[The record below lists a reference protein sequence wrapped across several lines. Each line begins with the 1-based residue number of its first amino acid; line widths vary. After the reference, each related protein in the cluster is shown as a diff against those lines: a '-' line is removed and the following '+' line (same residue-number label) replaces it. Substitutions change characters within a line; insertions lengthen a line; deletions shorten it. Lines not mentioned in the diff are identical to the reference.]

1 MNEPKRNTLN
11 QVTCSVPTKADVL
24 KAIYESGVHQE
35 NPHMIKYHR
44 RDGKIVEDPSAYA
57 MNFAKRLAQNRENS
71 HREHSEAN

>member
-1 MNEPKRNTLN
+1 
-11 QVTCSVPTKADVL
+11 
-24 KAIYESGVHQE
+24 
-35 NPHMIKYHR
+35 MIKYLR